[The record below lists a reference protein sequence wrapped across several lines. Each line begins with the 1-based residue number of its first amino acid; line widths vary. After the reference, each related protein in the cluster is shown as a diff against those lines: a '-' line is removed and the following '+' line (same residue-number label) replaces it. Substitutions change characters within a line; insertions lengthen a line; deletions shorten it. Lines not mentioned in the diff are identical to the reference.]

1 MVNAYE
7 WCVMKVLV
15 WVAEHWFWVGVIG
28 AAIAVALKFEHWLPR
43 RLKRMILIT
52 DIFIILTTPLL
63 GALKD
68 QLDAKWKGELQRQVR
83 EAHAVASRVEA
94 KQKPRIITS
103 EQRTKFK
110 NLLKNA
116 PKGFVTVVAT
126 ASDTETDDYAAQ
138 IRSMLDEAGY
148 AASGDMKILHVVG
161 AVQNFPDFQP
171 ISPGVHSERELPVY
185 LANIQGAFKEIGINA
200 PAAVVRGPEKIQM
213 RPGDLIVVVAENR

>member
-1 MVNAYE
+1 
-7 WCVMKVLV
+7 MKVLV
-15 WVAEHWFWVGVIG
+15 WVAEHAIWVTAIG
-28 AAIAVALKFEHWLPR
+28 AAIALALKFEHWLPR

-52 DIFIILTTPLL
+52 DIFIVLTTPLL

-68 QLDAKWKGELQRQVR
+68 QLDAKWRTELQRQVR

-94 KQKPRIITS
+94 KQKPRVITS

-110 NLLKNA
+110 NLLENA
-116 PKGFVTVVAT
+116 PKGFVTVVVT
-126 ASDTETDDYAAQ
+126 ASDTETDDFAAQ

-171 ISPGVHSERELPVY
+171 ISLVVYSERDAPVY

-200 PAAVVRGPEKIQM
+200 EAAVAVRPEKIQM
-213 RPGDLIVVVAENR
+213 KPGDLIVAVAENR